1 VKKNTALSSLHT
13 SVKAHSQKEIFASG
27 IALVVLFVILLMVIL
42 VFNSILIIG
51 IVASLGAC
59 CTIIALFRLFCT
71 NLNKYVQLYE
81 KTLVILKRMQG
92 KSNYLESILQDST
105 DIIFTTDI
113 DGHIFKFNKGS
124 ENHFGYTQ
132 IEIVGKPLKFLFA
145 NEDDAQKLLNSI
157 QVSNRAINEETPM
170 RTKRGDNI
178 LLDISISRMNSDSGS
193 NIGFV
198 VTARDITE
206 KKKLENELILKNEL
220 LNKLAITD
228 ELSGLFNS
236 RHFYDQ
242 LNKELARLYRNPQ
255 RRLSLIMLDID
266 HFKDYNDT
274 QGHQAGDTVIH
285 SMGQVINLCIRKDL
299 DSGYRYGG
307 DEFGTIL
314 PDTDKQDA
322 LIVAERIQ
330 HQFKAFK
337 YGKTSLSIGIAEF
350 IQGDTAETLVKAAD
364 NGLYQS
370 KNNGRNRIT
379 VHSR

>member
-1 VKKNTALSSLHT
+1 VKKNTKISLLRT
-13 SVKAHSQKEIFASG
+13 TVNAHSQKEIFASG
-27 IALVVLFVILLMVIL
+27 IALVVLFVILLIVIL
-42 VFNSILIIG
+42 VFNGILIIG
-51 IVASLGAC
+51 IIASLGALC
-59 CTIIALFRLFCT
+59 AIITLFRLFRT

-124 ENHFGYTQ
+124 ESHFGYTQ

-145 NEDDAQKLLNSI
+145 NEDDALKLLNSI

-266 HFKDYNDT
+266 HFKDFNDT

>member
-1 VKKNTALSSLHT
+1 VKKNTGLSLRHT
-13 SVKAHSQKEIFASG
+13 SANAHSQKEIFASG
-27 IALVVLFVILLMVIL
+27 IALVVLFVILLVVIL
-42 VFNSILIIG
+42 VFNSIVIIG
-51 IVASLGAC
+51 IVASLTAL
-59 CTIIALFRLFCT
+59 CTIISLFRLFST

-145 NEDDAQKLLNSI
+145 NEDDALKLLNSI

-170 RTKRGDNI
+170 RTKRGDSI